1 MSIKKEFVY
10 DLIYDDLKKLNAIRL
25 GFFKYFTDYQ
35 TYKDK
40 VYNDTFE
47 DDVLNELCNEYLK
60 GFNESDIEILKDDLL
75 NPFVT
80 KVSND
85 IYDITS
91 NITEREL
98 ISEIYMNL
106 IMNEYDTV
114 LTLLEKLEQGDIYD

>member
-91 NITEREL
+91 NIAEREL

>member
-106 IMNEYDTV
+106 IMNQYDTV